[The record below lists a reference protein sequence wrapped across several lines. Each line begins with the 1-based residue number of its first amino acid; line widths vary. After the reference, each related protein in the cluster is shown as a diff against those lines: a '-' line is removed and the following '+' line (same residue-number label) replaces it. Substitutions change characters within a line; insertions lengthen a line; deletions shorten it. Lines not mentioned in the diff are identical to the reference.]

1 MILISLF
8 LFTCFISFLMP
19 WKKSFFLF
27 DALKFMW
34 DSVCMI
40 TKTKP
45 NSQSIID
52 LLINYNGHSFVG
64 LTTLT
69 DARAKK
75 TNNPYGKIL
84 KKTILLANIG
94 FHYSNSL
101 DNQAK
106 REGKEIDF
114 NIQPR
119 RWGVRLP
126 NTPLVEHK
134 GKYYLEYKSEKVTS
148 VEYFTENGEQIEKEK
163 IEEFLPQKRHSS
175 TQKELDKKIILRDV
189 AIENILSLRI
199 SKNVYLG

>member
-1 MILISLF
+1 
-8 LFTCFISFLMP
+8 
-19 WKKSFFLF
+19 
-27 DALKFMW
+27 
-34 DSVCMI
+34 MI
-40 TKTKP
+40 TKTQP
-45 NSQSIID
+45 TTQSIID

-94 FHYSNSL
+94 FHYKNSL
-101 DNQAK
+101 NNQAK
-106 REGKEIDF
+106 REEKEIEF

-119 RWGVRLP
+119 RWGKRLP

-134 GKYYLEYKSEKVTS
+134 GKYYLEYKAENVTS